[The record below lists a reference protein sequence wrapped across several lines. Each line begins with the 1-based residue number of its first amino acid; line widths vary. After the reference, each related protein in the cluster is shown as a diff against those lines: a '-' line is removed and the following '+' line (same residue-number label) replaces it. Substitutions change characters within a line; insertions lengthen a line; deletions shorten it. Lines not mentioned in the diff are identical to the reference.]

1 MIHPSEPVL
10 SAAAAAVLLT
20 FAAASAA
27 AMTPGVYSAAVPAR
41 NGELAVEVQVSAD
54 RIESVKVVRQ
64 QETPGIGSLAV
75 EALPA
80 AIVAQQTSSVDV
92 VSGATM
98 TSNAIIK
105 AVSEALKQAGAD
117 ASFFK
122 KKTDAKSSDK
132 ALPLETQ
139 ADVIIVGGGGAGMVA
154 AATAVERGAKVIVL
168 EKMAMLGNMSAMDPN
183 PEKLLDMTQAVRD
196 IVTKYT
202 SMKPCSKAVADLQ
215 ETVKKQL
222 AAHDAAGKKYIF
234 DSPELFALQTIEGG
248 DCHSDPKLVLTMTQN
263 ATAAMNWLESQS
275 DMTWFHVPRHWI
287 DVGSGR
293 VRLTAKHRSLLTMPT
308 SLRSRKK

>member
-105 AVSEALKQAGAD
+105 AKRLSRPAPTRLSLKRKPTPSLQT
-117 ASFFK
+117 K
-122 KKTDAKSSDK
+122 RCRWKHKLMSS
-132 ALPLETQ
+132 LW
-139 ADVIIVGGGGAGMVA
+139 A
-154 AATAVERGAKVIVL
+154 AAEPAWWL
-168 EKMAMLGNMSAMDPN
+168 QPPPSSA
-183 PEKLLDMTQAVRD
+183 A
-196 IVTKYT
+196 
-202 SMKPCSKAVADLQ
+202 
-215 ETVKKQL
+215 
-222 AAHDAAGKKYIF
+222 
-234 DSPELFALQTIEGG
+234 
-248 DCHSDPKLVLTMTQN
+248 
-263 ATAAMNWLESQS
+263 
-275 DMTWFHVPRHWI
+275 PR
-287 DVGSGR
+287 
-293 VRLTAKHRSLLTMPT
+293 
-308 SLRSRKK
+308 

>member
-20 FAAASAA
+20 FSAASAA

-41 NGELAVEVQVSAD
+41 NGELALEVQVSAD

-80 AIVAQQTSSVDV
+80 AMVAQQTASVDV

-105 AVSEALKQAGAD
+105 AAGEALKQAGAD
-117 ASFFK
+117 ASFFE
-122 KKTDAKSSDK
+122 KKTDAKSSEK

-168 EKMAMLGNMSAMDPN
+168 EKMAMLGGNTARSEGNMSAMDPI
-183 PEKLLDMTQAVRD
+183 PR
-196 IVTKYT
+196 
-202 SMKPCSKAVADLQ
+202 S
-215 ETVKKQL
+215 
-222 AAHDAAGKKYIF
+222 F
-234 DSPELFALQTIEGG
+234 
-248 DCHSDPKLVLTMTQN
+248 LT
-263 ATAAMNWLESQS
+263 
-275 DMTWFHVPRHWI
+275 
-287 DVGSGR
+287 
-293 VRLTAKHRSLLTMPT
+293 
-308 SLRSRKK
+308 

>member
-105 AVSEALKQAGAD
+105 EIG
-117 ASFFK
+117 
-122 KKTDAKSSDK
+122 
-132 ALPLETQ
+132 
-139 ADVIIVGGGGAGMVA
+139 
-154 AATAVERGAKVIVL
+154 R
-168 EKMAMLGNMSAMDPN
+168 
-183 PEKLLDMTQAVRD
+183 
-196 IVTKYT
+196 
-202 SMKPCSKAVADLQ
+202 
-215 ETVKKQL
+215 
-222 AAHDAAGKKYIF
+222 AH
-234 DSPELFALQTIEGG
+234 
-248 DCHSDPKLVLTMTQN
+248 V
-263 ATAAMNWLESQS
+263 
-275 DMTWFHVPRHWI
+275 
-287 DVGSGR
+287 
-293 VRLTAKHRSLLTMPT
+293 
-308 SLRSRKK
+308 

>member
-64 QETPGIGSLAV
+64 QEAPGIGSLAV

-98 TSNAIIK
+98 TSNAIRP
-105 AVSEALKQAGAD
+105 APTRLSLKRKPTPSLQT
-117 ASFFK
+117 K
-122 KKTDAKSSDK
+122 RCRWKHKLMSS
-132 ALPLETQ
+132 LW
-139 ADVIIVGGGGAGMVA
+139 A
-154 AATAVERGAKVIVL
+154 AAEPAWWL
-168 EKMAMLGNMSAMDPN
+168 QPPPSSA
-183 PEKLLDMTQAVRD
+183 A
-196 IVTKYT
+196 
-202 SMKPCSKAVADLQ
+202 
-215 ETVKKQL
+215 
-222 AAHDAAGKKYIF
+222 
-234 DSPELFALQTIEGG
+234 
-248 DCHSDPKLVLTMTQN
+248 
-263 ATAAMNWLESQS
+263 
-275 DMTWFHVPRHWI
+275 PR
-287 DVGSGR
+287 
-293 VRLTAKHRSLLTMPT
+293 
-308 SLRSRKK
+308 

>member
-154 AATAVERGAKVIVL
+154 AARRQGDRAREDG
-168 EKMAMLGNMSAMDPN
+168 
-183 PEKLLDMTQAVRD
+183 
-196 IVTKYT
+196 
-202 SMKPCSKAVADLQ
+202 
-215 ETVKKQL
+215 
-222 AAHDAAGKKYIF
+222 HAGR
-234 DSPELFALQTIEGG
+234 Q
-248 DCHSDPKLVLTMTQN
+248 
-263 ATAAMNWLESQS
+263 
-275 DMTWFHVPRHWI
+275 
-287 DVGSGR
+287 
-293 VRLTAKHRSLLTMPT
+293 HRSLRRQHVRHG
-308 SLRSRKK
+308 S

>member
-1 MIHPSEPVL
+1 
-10 SAAAAAVLLT
+10 
-20 FAAASAA
+20 
-27 AMTPGVYSAAVPAR
+27 MTPGVYSAAVPAR

-122 KKTDAKSSDK
+122 KKTK
-132 ALPLETQ
+132 A
-139 ADVIIVGGGGAGMVA
+139 
-154 AATAVERGAKVIVL
+154 
-168 EKMAMLGNMSAMDPN
+168 DPN
-183 PEKLLDMTQAVRD
+183 VVPIKGINIP
-196 IVTKYT
+196 IV
-202 SMKPCSKAVADLQ
+202 AF
-215 ETVKKQL
+215 KK
-222 AAHDAAGKKYIF
+222 
-234 DSPELFALQTIEGG
+234 
-248 DCHSDPKLVLTMTQN
+248 
-263 ATAAMNWLESQS
+263 
-275 DMTWFHVPRHWI
+275 
-287 DVGSGR
+287 
-293 VRLTAKHRSLLTMPT
+293 SLIIHHH
-308 SLRSRKK
+308 K

>member
-122 KKTDAKSSDK
+122 KKTEAKSSDK

-139 ADVIIVGGGGAGMVA
+139 ADVIIVGGGGGGAGMVA

-168 EKMAMLGNMSAMDPN
+168 EKMAMLGGNTARSEGNMSAMDPN

-215 ETVKKQL
+215 GTVKK
-222 AAHDAAGKKYIF
+222 AACRA
-234 DSPELFALQTIEGG
+234 
-248 DCHSDPKLVLTMTQN
+248 
-263 ATAAMNWLESQS
+263 
-275 DMTWFHVPRHWI
+275 
-287 DVGSGR
+287 
-293 VRLTAKHRSLLTMPT
+293 
-308 SLRSRKK
+308 

>member
-105 AVSEALKQAGAD
+105 AVSEALKQAAPTRL
-117 ASFFK
+117 SLK
-122 KKTDAKSSDK
+122 RKPTPSLQTKRCRWKHKLMSS
-132 ALPLETQ
+132 LW
-139 ADVIIVGGGGAGMVA
+139 A
-154 AATAVERGAKVIVL
+154 AAEPAWWL
-168 EKMAMLGNMSAMDPN
+168 QPPPSSA
-183 PEKLLDMTQAVRD
+183 A
-196 IVTKYT
+196 
-202 SMKPCSKAVADLQ
+202 
-215 ETVKKQL
+215 
-222 AAHDAAGKKYIF
+222 
-234 DSPELFALQTIEGG
+234 
-248 DCHSDPKLVLTMTQN
+248 
-263 ATAAMNWLESQS
+263 
-275 DMTWFHVPRHWI
+275 PR
-287 DVGSGR
+287 
-293 VRLTAKHRSLLTMPT
+293 
-308 SLRSRKK
+308 

>member
-122 KKTDAKSSDK
+122 KKTEAKSSDK

-154 AATAVERGAKVIVL
+154 AATAVERGAKVI
-168 EKMAMLGNMSAMDPN
+168 AI
-183 PEKLLDMTQAVRD
+183 TQANRNTLSRMADYPLFVPGEEKELR
-196 IVTKYT
+196 VGAMT
-202 SMKPCSKAVADLQ
+202 SRTSGLLILDL
-215 ETVKKQL
+215 L
-222 AAHDAAGKKYIF
+222 YLGI
-234 DSPELFALQTIEGG
+234 
-248 DCHSDPKLVLTMTQN
+248 
-263 ATAAMNWLESQS
+263 
-275 DMTWFHVPRHWI
+275 
-287 DVGSGR
+287 
-293 VRLTAKHRSLLTMPT
+293 AKHDPQRTEEN
-308 SLRSRKK
+308 LRQTRDLIRAFQEE

>member
-117 ASFFK
+117 ASFF
-122 KKTDAKSSDK
+122 
-132 ALPLETQ
+132 
-139 ADVIIVGGGGAGMVA
+139 
-154 AATAVERGAKVIVL
+154 
-168 EKMAMLGNMSAMDPN
+168 
-183 PEKLLDMTQAVRD
+183 
-196 IVTKYT
+196 
-202 SMKPCSKAVADLQ
+202 
-215 ETVKKQL
+215 
-222 AAHDAAGKKYIF
+222 
-234 DSPELFALQTIEGG
+234 
-248 DCHSDPKLVLTMTQN
+248 
-263 ATAAMNWLESQS
+263 
-275 DMTWFHVPRHWI
+275 
-287 DVGSGR
+287 
-293 VRLTAKHRSLLTMPT
+293 
-308 SLRSRKK
+308 

>member
-139 ADVIIVGGGGAGMVA
+139 ADVIIVGGGRRRARRQGDRAREDGHAG
-154 AATAVERGAKVIVL
+154 R
-168 EKMAMLGNMSAMDPN
+168 
-183 PEKLLDMTQAVRD
+183 Q
-196 IVTKYT
+196 
-202 SMKPCSKAVADLQ
+202 
-215 ETVKKQL
+215 
-222 AAHDAAGKKYIF
+222 
-234 DSPELFALQTIEGG
+234 
-248 DCHSDPKLVLTMTQN
+248 
-263 ATAAMNWLESQS
+263 
-275 DMTWFHVPRHWI
+275 
-287 DVGSGR
+287 
-293 VRLTAKHRSLLTMPT
+293 HRPL
-308 SLRSRKK
+308 